1 MNHFVPEED
10 FVGFMRLQ
18 LLLEILFLIFKEGR
32 LFYKVTIFFIFAQN
46 STIQPLYTKRN
57 RCFIFCPI
65 FTSCFVVFFQAFL
78 YSSDCLSFCMLIRLS
93 DMSM

>member
-32 LFYKVTIFFIFAQN
+32 LFYKVRHFFYFG
-46 STIQPLYTKRN
+46 SK
-57 RCFIFCPI
+57 
-65 FTSCFVVFFQAFL
+65 
-78 YSSDCLSFCMLIRLS
+78 
-93 DMSM
+93 